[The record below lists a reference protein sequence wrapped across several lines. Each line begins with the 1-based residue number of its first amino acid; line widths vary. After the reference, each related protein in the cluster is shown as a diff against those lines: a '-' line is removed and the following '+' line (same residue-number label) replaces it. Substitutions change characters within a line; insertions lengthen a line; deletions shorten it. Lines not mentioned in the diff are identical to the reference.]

1 MNNAKHITVL
11 LEAAVAALAL
21 ETSSGDKSSQGVRAN
36 GTYIDCTFGR
46 GGHSRLILEKLGS
59 QGRLIAIDRDE
70 GAIAAHAL
78 DPINDAR
85 FSLHH
90 CPMSDLQNLLS
101 NLGVAQVDGV
111 LMDLGV
117 SSPQLDEA
125 ARGFSFRFDAPLD
138 MRMDQTRGETAADW
152 VARADEQDITKV
164 IKDYGEERFAK
175 QIAGAIVAARRAE
188 PIRTTRQLAELVAQ
202 TVRTREPGQHPA
214 TRTFQAIR
222 IFINQELEEIAN
234 TLPQTLR
241 VLAPGGKLVVIAFH
255 SLEDRMVKRF
265 MQGAARRDW
274 LPSKL
279 PVRGDQINDATLELD
294 GRALKPT
301 PAEIDANSRCRS
313 AIMRSATRTH
323 VVFDA
328 ARARAMAG
336 AGLMGTANVIAGAHV

>member
-1 MNNAKHITVL
+1 MNNANHITVL
-11 LEAAVAALAL
+11 LEAAVAALVLAPL
-21 ETSSGDKSSQGVRAN
+21 DANAPDRSN
-36 GTYIDCTFGR
+36 GTYVDCTFGR
-46 GGHSRLILEKLGS
+46 GGHSRLLLSKLGP

-78 DPINDAR
+78 NPINDPR

-90 CPMSDLQNLLS
+90 CPMSDLENLLQRLQVS
-101 NLGVAQVDGV
+101 EVDGV

-152 VARADEQDITKV
+152 IARAEEQDIGKV
-164 IKDYGEERFAK
+164 IKEYGEERFAK
-175 QIAGAIVAARRAE
+175 QIAGTIVAARRTE

-241 VLAPGGKLVVIAFH
+241 TLAPGGKLVVIAFH
-255 SLEDRMVKRF
+255 SLEDRIVKRF

-279 PVRGDQINDATLELD
+279 PVRGDLINDATLILD
-294 GRALKPT
+294 GRAVKPSD
-301 PAEIDANSRCRS
+301 AEIAANSRCRS
-313 AIMRSATRTH
+313 AIMRSATRTS
-323 VVFDA
+323 VVFDG

-336 AGLMGTANVIAGAHV
+336 AGLMGFKMGAHA